1 MDILTDKKIGVL
13 MGGISSE
20 REISLRTG
28 KTIEAAL
35 RKKGYRVVGIDVDK
49 DIADRLRKEGIEV
62 AFIALHGRYGEDGT
76 IQGLLEIMGI
86 PYTGSGVLASAIAI
100 NKVITKRLLEYHQIP
115 TPRYTVFKKDEAG
128 ADYQKSLESHG
139 FEYPVVVKPSSEG
152 STIGVTIVRD
162 EGELLEAMNLA
173 FSYGSEVLME
183 EYIPGREITVG
194 VLDETPLP
202 VIEIVPKEEFYDYQ
216 AKYTKGMTEYI
227 IPARL
232 SDGLYKKV
240 QDLGLRVY
248 EVLECKGVSRVDM
261 RVDREDNPYVLEINT
276 VPGMTETSLIPMAAK
291 EIGIDFP
298 ELIERI
304 LESAL
309 RRGDYATQK

>member
-248 EVLECKGVSRVDM
+248 EVLGCKGVSRVDM